1 MPARFSQSKD
11 LGDQTEGANGGGSGQ
26 TPTNPQEGEDLLR
39 KQAVEKA
46 RGVFTDPGVVF
57 LTPESWERA
66 SLEAMMKGQSHIK
79 DGGFE
84 KRFTAFFFAP
94 SDREARVHPGQNKCL
109 REAPLNKLRLSGFC
123 HAVDSIMTECKD
135 TVVIGVGR
143 AEPNLEIVKQVV
155 KELKWD
161 HTVLQ
166 AITSR
171 EGYDTFI
178 QEGSPSCKRR
188 RIHGKIATRQH
199 IVRYLC
205 NERDS

>member
-1 MPARFSQSKD
+1 MKPETWD
-11 LGDQTEGANGGGSGQ
+11 
-26 TPTNPQEGEDLLR
+26 R
-39 KQAVEKA
+39 KC
-46 RGVFTDPGVVF
+46 
-57 LTPESWERA
+57 
-66 SLEAMMKGQSHIK
+66 LEAMLKVHPFMKDSST
-79 DGGFE
+79 E
-84 KRFTAFFFAP
+84 KSFTAFFFAA
-94 SDREARVHPGQNKCL
+94 SDREAQVHPTQNKCL
-109 REAPLNKLRLSGFC
+109 REAPLCKTRLSDFC
-123 HAVDSIMTECKD
+123 HAVDTIMTECKD
-135 TVVIGVGR
+135 SVVIGVGR